1 MSPAKQ
7 EPTDPTLARLDGIAR
22 RLDAVIGL
30 LLRSTNSPSISD
42 QIKTLSGMG
51 FKPPEIG
58 RIVGKETNYVGAVL
72 SSRSKSSGKA
82 KKRGAAKKTKGR

>member
-22 RLDAVIGL
+22 RLDAIIAL
-30 LLRSTNSPSISD
+30 LLRSNSPSTSD
-42 QIKTLSGMG
+42 QIKTLSSIG

-58 RIVGKETNYVGAVL
+58 RIVGKEPNYVGAVL
-72 SSRSKSSGKA
+72 SNSKASSKA
-82 KKRGAAKKTKGR
+82 KKRGAAKKAKGR